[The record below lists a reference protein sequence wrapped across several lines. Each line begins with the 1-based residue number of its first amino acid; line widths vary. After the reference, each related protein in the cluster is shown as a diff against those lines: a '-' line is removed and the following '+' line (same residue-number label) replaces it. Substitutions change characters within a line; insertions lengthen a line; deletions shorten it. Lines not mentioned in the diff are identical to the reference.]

1 VSTNLSSDAGQS
13 GPAPVRLR
21 AVSVTLIAAA
31 GTDVFAR
38 SIAAAGLAVA
48 LLSVGVSW
56 LIWHRSSPR
65 LKVTLEARNEA
76 DPMQTRL
83 AVEVASVGRLAV
95 VVRALGIRDHIV
107 VRPKGAN
114 TQPTTTSLLSMPIEP
129 TSGAELPRSLEPTD
143 YLEAEV
149 TMEAIVKRWDA
160 DKEFSIVA
168 WAETGDGRRFE
179 SRPVKVRTPRQRRA
193 ASDTTR

>member
-1 VSTNLSSDAGQS
+1 VSA
-13 GPAPVRLR
+13 A
-21 AVSVTLIAAA
+21 TLIK

-65 LKVTLEARNEA
+65 LKVTLRSENDA
-76 DPMQTRL
+76 DPTQTRL

-107 VRPKGAN
+107 VRPKGSG
-114 TQPTTTSLLSMPIEP
+114 QPTATTLLSMPIEP
-129 TSGAELPRSLEPTD
+129 TSGGELPRSLAPSA
-143 YLEAEV
+143 YLDAEV

-160 DKEFSIVA
+160 DKEFSFVA

-179 SRPVKVRTPRQRRA
+179 SRPVKVRTPRQRRT
-193 ASDTTR
+193 ASPAK